1 MEYKKTKITIFLL
14 ALTIAGLGWFFI
26 FSQKNIIKIESS
38 NINGI
43 IATTTVNGIVVPIIK
58 KNTDIE
64 PQKQLSN
71 PPQIIKATYMTS
83 WSAGTESRIQYFLDL
98 VKVTEINAVVID
110 IKDYSGLV
118 AYDINLPEIERYKAK
133 EIRIKNI
140 NSLIKR
146 LHDENIYVIARATVF
161 QDPIL
166 AKARPDL
173 AVKRKLTTTSSTD
186 QYPTWYDK
194 KGLAWTD
201 PSSKEVWDYNIAIA
215 KDAANRGFDEINF
228 DYIRFPSDGDTSSMY
243 FSFWDKKY
251 PKTEILKNFY
261 SYLRESLS
269 GIKISADI
277 FGLVAIQTGDIGVGQ
292 ILENVYES
300 FDFVCPM
307 VYPSHYYSGTLGY
320 KNPADHPYEIVKY
333 SIDKAIARLITL
345 EKSTDLSSATS
356 TKINSKLRP
365 WLQDFDLGADYTP
378 EMVKAQIQ
386 ATSDSLGDKYSGY
399 MMWNPSNVYTKT
411 ALQ

>member
-1 MEYKKTKITIFLL
+1 M
-14 ALTIAGLGWFFI
+14 TIAGLGWFFI

-333 SIDKAIARLITL
+333 SIDKAVARLITL

-365 WLQDFDLGADYTP
+365 WLQDFDLGTDYTP

>member
-1 MEYKKTKITIFLL
+1 
-14 ALTIAGLGWFFI
+14 LTIAGLGWFFI